1 MTHSTLRSKQEK
13 LQTSWPFQGLVLH
26 LAWRTDACTVLGPGR
41 RAVLWV
47 QGCPFNCSGCIAPQ
61 TRPFHG
67 GESVEVERLA
77 DELSRVPGIE
87 GLTFSGGEP
96 FAQAAAL
103 GNLVAGLRIRRAD
116 LSFIS
121 YTGFT
126 LRHLVKRG
134 TTDQK
139 RLLQQLDVLIDGPYR
154 PDRHTNLRWRGSD
167 NQRLHFLTERYRHLE
182 RDLLEDRGTWLEFVY
197 HFSQRDETVG
207 WWMGIPPKGFRETLE
222 EKMRESGIRWTIS
235 S

>member
-1 MTHSTLRSKQEK
+1 MTRKTPRSKQEK
-13 LQTSWPFQGLVLH
+13 PQASWASRGLVLH
-26 LAWRTDACTVLGPGR
+26 LACRTDACTVLGPGR

-47 QGCPFNCSGCIAPQ
+47 QGCPFRCPGCVAPETQ
-61 TRPFHG
+61 PFRG
-67 GESVEVERLA
+67 GDTVDVESLA
-77 DELSRVPGIE
+77 DELSQVPEIE

-103 GNLVAGLRIRRAD
+103 ANLVARLRMRRDD

-126 LRHLVKRG
+126 LRHLIKRG

-139 RLLQQLDVLIDGPYR
+139 RLLQQLDVLIDGRYR
-154 PDRHTNLRWRGSD
+154 ADRHTNLRWRGSD

-197 HFSQRDETVG
+197 RFSQRDETVG